1 MNVKNFNK
9 VNTYNAR
16 NTRTGET
23 FAVKLVGHKMGAY
36 TFAYVD
42 SGKTFTCKYIV
53 SSAITDNLQA
63 LDYCT
68 HMVVNTESAH

>member
-1 MNVKNFNK
+1 MSVKNFNK
-9 VNTYNAR
+9 VNTYIAR

-23 FAVKLVGHKMGAY
+23 FAVKLVGRKMNGY

-42 SGKTFTCKYIV
+42 SGKTFTCKYVIN
-53 SSAITDNLQA
+53 SAISYNLQA
-63 LDYCT
+63 LDYRT